1 VNIAEGRPTFRK
13 AQYNQYFGSEKAVDV
28 NPGSSYRS
36 LDETNQWWRVEL
48 DDTVYV
54 RILAIRNEDC
64 EYNIIFNN
72 LQRSLLVYDINRII
86 ESELLI
92 LFLRQI
98 S

>member
-13 AQYNQYFGSEKAVDV
+13 ARYNRYFGSEKAVDV
-28 NPGSSYRS
+28 NPGSYYRS

-64 EYNIIFNN
+64 EYNIVFNN
-72 LQRSLLVYDINRII
+72 MYDINCII
-86 ESELLI
+86 ESELLV

>member
-1 VNIAEGRPTFRK
+1 MNIAEGRPTFRK
-13 AQYNQYFGSEKAVDV
+13 ARYNQNFGSEKAVDV
-28 NPGSSYRS
+28 NPGSSYKS

-64 EYNIIFNN
+64 EYNIVFNN
-72 LQRSLLVYDINRII
+72 MYDINRII
-86 ESELLI
+86 ESELLV